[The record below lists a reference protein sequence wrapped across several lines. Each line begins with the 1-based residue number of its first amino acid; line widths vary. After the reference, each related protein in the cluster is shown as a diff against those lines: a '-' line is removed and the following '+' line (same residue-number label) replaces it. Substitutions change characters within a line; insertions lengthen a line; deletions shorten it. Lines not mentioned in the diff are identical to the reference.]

1 MKKTMCMVLMS
12 AGVLAGC
19 VSQSPREIPVVE
31 SGTRLS
37 SGPLR
42 DVGAAPAPVVSQPVQ
57 DSVITVMTPPE
68 AGTPAFDTVS
78 VPAAPI
84 QADVF
89 LQAPSEHVEAMTQ
102 SGQETVAVAG
112 QALTA
117 PVQSL
122 LTTAQQQ
129 RAQGDLNG
137 AASSLERALR
147 IAPQEPQVLYRLSEI
162 RLMQGD
168 AAQSEQLAQRGLTYS
183 SGRPALQ
190 AGLWDL
196 IAEAREKQGNTAGAA
211 EARQKSRA
219 FM

>member
-19 VSQSPREIPVVE
+19 VSQSRREIPVVE

-89 LQAPSEHVEAMTQ
+89 SQAPSEHVEAMTQ

>member
-89 LQAPSEHVEAMTQ
+89 SQAPSEHVEAMTQ

-112 QALTA
+112 QTLTA

-137 AASSLERALR
+137 AA
-147 IAPQEPQVLYRLSEI
+147 
-162 RLMQGD
+162 
-168 AAQSEQLAQRGLTYS
+168 AQSEQLAQRGLTYI

>member
-89 LQAPSEHVEAMTQ
+89 SQAPSEHVEAMTQ

-211 EARQKSRA
+211 EARQKSGA